1 MKLTHLHD
9 IASAIEDRLK
19 ASPEEYFGMPL
30 EKMCIYCGTKFE
42 TYDPDIDLCTDCI
55 EDLSKERA

>member
-1 MKLTHLHD
+1 MRFTNQSDL
-9 IASAIEDRLK
+9 ARAIDDK
-19 ASPEEYFGMPL
+19 MTASPEEYFGMPL
-30 EKMCIYCGTKFE
+30 EKICIYCGTKFE